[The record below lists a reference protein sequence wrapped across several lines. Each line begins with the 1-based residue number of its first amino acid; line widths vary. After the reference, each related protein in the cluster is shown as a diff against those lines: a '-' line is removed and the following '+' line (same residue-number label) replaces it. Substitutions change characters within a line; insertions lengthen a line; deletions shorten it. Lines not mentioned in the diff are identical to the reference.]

1 MLSLFAVSSQKAN
14 ADTVNDTTSKATL
27 STAPHTVV
35 NNKITVVSGDTLFW
49 ISKNH
54 NTTVDTLMRV
64 NNLSSTIIFPGQVLT
79 LSGSNQTQNTTS
91 QSTQSSASSQAAQSS
106 NTQSTQSSASA
117 QATPAKTQTAPAAT
131 QRISTTATST
141 TTSTS
146 SDDSAK
152 AWISNHES
160 GGSYTARNGQYYGK
174 YQLSASSLNG
184 DYSAANQERVANQ
197 YVSSRYG
204 SWSQAKQHWINNGW
218 Y

>member
-14 ADTVNDTTSKATL
+14 PDTLKDTTSNTAI

-91 QSTQSSASSQAAQSS
+91 QSTQSSAS
-106 NTQSTQSSASA
+106 A

-131 QRISTTATST
+131 QHTSTTATST

-197 YVSSRYG
+197 DVSSRYG